1 MPLDLP
7 IQAISSR
14 SFLEPGVFGVFRPVL
29 LVPEGI
35 FERLT
40 PEQWKSVVAHELCHV
55 RNRDNLIGALQ
66 MFVETVF
73 WFHPLVW
80 WIGRW
85 IFQERELS
93 CDEEV
98 LRSGTEPRTY
108 AQTILKVCELYLEAP
123 LECVAGM
130 SGGANLRKRIE
141 GILSERL
148 AQKLTGGKKL
158 MLAGAGVLA
167 MGGPLAVGI
176 IDSPFLRAQPALR
189 SQAAARP
196 QFEVASIRRGANCGA
211 TDNIYGAVTSPSP
224 GRLDLNCATAAGLI
238 LGAYGRYADGHTNVS
253 LPPPLEGGP
262 SWINSDRY
270 SVNAKAEG
278 HENRALMNGP
288 MLQVLLEDRF
298 QLKVHRQTNEGSV
311 FALTVAKRG
320 ARLQPFREG
329 ECVPVDYAQTPA
341 PEATGQTHYCQYNIR
356 SKGPGLR
363 TLHMP
368 AETLAQFA
376 GLLSVVVGRPV
387 IDRTGI
393 KGMFDFEVEF
403 AVDQS
408 TPGFVA
414 DTSPANPTEGV
425 SIFSAVQEQLGLKL
439 ESTKGPVEVLVIDH
453 IERPSEN

>member
-1 MPLDLP
+1 
-7 IQAISSR
+7 
-14 SFLEPGVFGVFRPVL
+14 
-29 LVPEGI
+29 
-35 FERLT
+35 
-40 PEQWKSVVAHELCHV
+40 
-55 RNRDNLIGALQ
+55 
-66 MFVETVF
+66 
-73 WFHPLVW
+73 
-80 WIGRW
+80 
-85 IFQERELS
+85 
-93 CDEEV
+93 
-98 LRSGTEPRTY
+98 
-108 AQTILKVCELYLEAP
+108 
-123 LECVAGM
+123 
-130 SGGANLRKRIE
+130 
-141 GILSERL
+141 
-148 AQKLTGGKKL
+148 
-158 MLAGAGVLA
+158 
-167 MGGPLAVGI
+167 
-176 IDSPFLRAQPALR
+176 
-189 SQAAARP
+189 
-196 QFEVASIRRGANCGA
+196 
-211 TDNIYGAVTSPSP
+211 
-224 GRLDLNCATAAGLI
+224 
-238 LGAYGRYADGHTNVS
+238 
-253 LPPPLEGGP
+253 
-262 SWINSDRY
+262 
-270 SVNAKAEG
+270 
-278 HENRALMNGP
+278 MNGP

-341 PEATGQTHYCQYNIR
+341 PEATGQAHYCQYNIR